1 MVQGSDRSY
10 WLTVIIHFQIK
21 SHHAYHHFP
30 VESSSVLRRGLEW
43 DRRHHTRSGLSA
55 SPAEVPSI
63 RTLSTFTLEERAGA
77 DLRVRLAGLAIMPE
91 RSFNIRFFILFLGD
105 LVDGGFDVIEV
116 LRVLESERVIL
127 NKVRIQQQT
136 RSAINI

>member
-1 MVQGSDRSY
+1 
-10 WLTVIIHFQIK
+10 
-21 SHHAYHHFP
+21 
-30 VESSSVLRRGLEW
+30 
-43 DRRHHTRSGLSA
+43 
-55 SPAEVPSI
+55 
-63 RTLSTFTLEERAGA
+63 
-77 DLRVRLAGLAIMPE
+77 MPE